1 MKVSLIVPVLNEI
14 KKVDSFLVM
23 LQKMPGDWE
32 ILFADGG
39 STDGTLEHLKG
50 KARVISCPKG
60 RARQMN
66 AAAREATG
74 QVLWFVHCDS
84 LLPQDA
90 YRKIAAA
97 VEGGVQFGC
106 FTIGFDYDGPFMGCN
121 TYFSNRRAK
130 KGRIAFGRPGHLY
143 DPRTVFA
150 AERLPRPAAHGGL

>member
-14 KKVDSFLVM
+14 KKVDSFLAM

-50 KARVISCPKG
+50 KARVIACPKG

-97 VEGGVQFGC
+97 VEGLATPGMLALMLAAIIVGAA
-106 FTIGFDYDGPFMGCN
+106 IGAWLGSPLWKRGQA
-121 TYFSNRRAK
+121 RVHIRKA
-130 KGRIAFGRPGHLY
+130 
-143 DPRTVFA
+143 
-150 AERLPRPAAHGGL
+150 

>member
-14 KKVDSFLVM
+14 KKVDSFLAM

-50 KARVISCPKG
+50 KARVIACPKG

-97 VEGGVQFGC
+97 VEGGAQFGC
-106 FTIGFDYDGPFMGCN
+106 LQSALTTTAPSWDATPIFLTAGPKRGGSLSA
-121 TYFSNRRAK
+121 TRAS
-130 KGRIAFGRPGHLY
+130 L
-143 DPRTVFA
+143 
-150 AERLPRPAAHGGL
+150 

>member
-1 MKVSLIVPVLNEI
+1 
-14 KKVDSFLVM
+14 
-23 LQKMPGDWE
+23 
-32 ILFADGG
+32 
-39 STDGTLEHLKG
+39 
-50 KARVISCPKG
+50 
-60 RARQMN
+60 MN

-97 VEGGVQFGC
+97 VEGGAQFSC

-130 KGRIAFGRPGHLY
+130 KGRIAFGDQGIFMTRDLFWQQNGFPDLPLMEDYELSLRMKRQHIPLVVLDSTIITSGRRYQRRFPLLTMGKMFWLRCLY
-143 DPRTVFA
+143 RLGVDPQKIADMYRDI
-150 AERLPRPAAHGGL
+150 R

>member
-14 KKVDSFLVM
+14 KKVNSFLVM

-50 KARVISCPKG
+50 KARVIACPKG

-74 QVLWFVHCDS
+74 QMLWFVHCDS

-97 VEGGVQFGC
+97 VEGGAQFGC
-106 FTIGFDYDGPFMGCN
+106 FTIGFDYDGPFRDATPIFLTAGPKRGGSLSA
-121 TYFSNRRAK
+121 TRAS
-130 KGRIAFGRPGHLY
+130 L
-143 DPRTVFA
+143 
-150 AERLPRPAAHGGL
+150 

>member
-50 KARVISCPKG
+50 KARVIACPKG

-97 VEGGVQFGC
+97 EEGGAAAALSWDATPIFL
-106 FTIGFDYDGPFMGCN
+106 TAGPKRGG
-121 TYFSNRRAK
+121 SLSAIRAS
-130 KGRIAFGRPGHLY
+130 L
-143 DPRTVFA
+143 
-150 AERLPRPAAHGGL
+150 